1 MLVQFVTD
9 HEWIMYG
16 FTAKFYFTSINP
28 NCKHWLNI
36 TAQILTSP
44 DFPTMNCSWVI
55 TASPGSTISI
65 HLHTIEVNHFTNL
78 RLCNYFDWLIIRFID
93 ATFSVNRLKMVF

>member
-28 NCKHWLNI
+28 NCKDWLNI

-55 TASPGSTISI
+55 TAPPGSTISI
-65 HLHTIEVNHFTNL
+65 YLHTIEVNHFINL
-78 RLCNYFDWLIIRFID
+78 RPCN
-93 ATFSVNRLKMVF
+93 